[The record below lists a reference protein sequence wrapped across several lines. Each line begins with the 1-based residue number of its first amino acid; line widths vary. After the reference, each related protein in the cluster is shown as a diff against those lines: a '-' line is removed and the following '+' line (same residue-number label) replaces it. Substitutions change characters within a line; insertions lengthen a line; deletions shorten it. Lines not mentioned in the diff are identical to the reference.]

1 MVSTYGYVRFPHFE
15 RMNLNK
21 AEIQEQLGVE
31 KLFVDWI
38 TAAGINIMPSFYDML
53 QKSKEGDKIVIQSL
67 ENLGFSNGTLYGLV
81 KELRDKGISFYTLS
95 EDIMLTDDEHF
106 KLMESTQNIAKANQM
121 KGIKRA
127 MEKGVKFGREIQYAT
142 DEKKLNRVMLDYD
155 RQAISWREAADKL
168 GIEKKTT
175 FFYRYHKWEK
185 DTGRK

>member
-1 MVSTYGYVRFPHFE
+1 MPHID
-15 RMNLNK
+15 RLKINK
-21 AEIQEQLGVE
+21 KALAEELRVD
-31 KLFVDWI
+31 KLFIDWI
-38 TAAGINIMPSFYDML
+38 TAATALQFEMLPNFYDML
-53 QKSKEGDKIVIQSL
+53 HKLKPDDKVIIKSI
-67 ENLGFSNGTLYGLV
+67 ENLGFPNSSLCALVEDCRRIGITLYAYDDGVTLTGD
-81 KELRDKGISFYTLS
+81 EQFNILKG
-95 EDIMLTDDEHF
+95 
-106 KLMESTQNIAKANQM
+106 TQNLAKANQM

-127 MEKGVKFGREIQYAT
+127 MEKGIKFGREIQYAT

>member
-1 MVSTYGYVRFPHFE
+1 MPTYGYVRFPHFE
-15 RMNLNK
+15 RKNLNK
-21 AEIQEQLGVE
+21 KDIQEKLGVE
-31 KLFVDWI
+31 KLYIDWI
-38 TAAGINIMPSFYDML
+38 TQAGINIMPNFYDMM
-53 QKSKEGDKIVIQSL
+53 QKVKRGDTIAIQSI
-67 ENLGFSNGTLYGLV
+67 ENLGFSNGSLYSMVKGLR
-81 KELRDKGISFYTLS
+81 EKGVVLYAFN
-95 EDIMLTDDEHF
+95 DDMVLTNNEYF
-106 KLMESTQNIAKANQM
+106 KLLEGTQNVAKANQM
-121 KGIKRA
+121 KGIKKA

>member
-1 MVSTYGYVRFPHFE
+1 
-15 RMNLNK
+15 
-21 AEIQEQLGVE
+21 
-31 KLFVDWI
+31 
-38 TAAGINIMPSFYDML
+38 
-53 QKSKEGDKIVIQSL
+53 
-67 ENLGFSNGTLYGLV
+67 
-81 KELRDKGISFYTLS
+81 
-95 EDIMLTDDEHF
+95 MLTDDEHF

-127 MEKGVKFGREIQYAT
+127 MEKGIKFGREIQYAT

>member
-1 MVSTYGYVRFPHFE
+1 MPTYGYVRFPHLE
-15 RMNLNK
+15 RKNLNK
-21 AEIQEQLGVE
+21 KEVQEKLGVE
-31 KLFVDWI
+31 KLYFDWI
-38 TAAGINIMPSFYDML
+38 TNAGINMMPNFYDMV
-53 QKSKEGDKIVIQSL
+53 QKVKTGDTIVIQSI
-67 ENLGFSNGTLYGLV
+67 ENLGFSNASLYGLL
-81 KELRDKGISFYTLS
+81 KEFRERRVILYALGD
-95 EDIMLTDDEHF
+95 DMVLTNDEHF
-106 KLMESTQNIAKANQM
+106 KLLEGTQNVAKANQM

-127 MEKGVKFGREIQYAT
+127 QEKGIKFGREIQYAT